1 MPCGHPRDED
11 AQRRQRRAQR
21 DAPANVSGFVK
32 DTSSSATTGAPRDAC
47 RWSRE
52 TWAAD
57 SAAASIEKPAACTSV
72 ATVRARLVRRLSMT
86 RTDTDNAARTRTWRA
101 SGDAGGL
108 SSIARPEGRR
118 TATSG
123 HSRHDRGGAEARGA
137 LPVYGQRNP
146 RSTRPPHCHQHHGS
160 LVVFRPHTDDLREK
174 QRDGCNEQQM
184 DRASSGPRATHADDP
199 CSNARHYNPERR
211 SSSRSARPLRH
222 PWSNPPLQA
231 RPEPASRPSL
241 LRPIFSRI
249 QPLEA
254 NPHHGVRVP

>member
-11 AQRRQRRAQR
+11 TQRRQRRAQR

-32 DTSSSATTGAPRDAC
+32 DTSSSATTGASRDAC

-57 SAAASIEKPAACTSV
+57 SAAASIEKPAAC
-72 ATVRARLVRRLSMT
+72 
-86 RTDTDNAARTRTWRA
+86 TRTWRA

-199 CSNARHYNPERR
+199 CGNARHYNPERR
-211 SSSRSARPLRH
+211 SSSRSARPFRH
-222 PWSNPPLQA
+222 PWSNPPLHA
-231 RPEPASRPSL
+231 RPEPASRSSL